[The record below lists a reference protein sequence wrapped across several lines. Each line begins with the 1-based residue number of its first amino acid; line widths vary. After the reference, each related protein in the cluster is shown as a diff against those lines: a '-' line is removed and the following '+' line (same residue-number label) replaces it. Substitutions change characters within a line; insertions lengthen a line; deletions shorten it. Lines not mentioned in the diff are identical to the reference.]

1 MTDPRDYRH
10 DPYRTDPRPSEPRND
25 LRGGYRDDD
34 VAVSNARTGSS
45 IWAWL
50 AGIAAVVFII
60 AIIYGFTNR
69 DTQTAIDNNVPPART
84 DATTG
89 TGAGGT
95 TATAPAG
102 PATGAGSGATGSAPS
117 GSGGA
122 TTSGSG
128 TTAPG
133 QPPR

>member
-1 MTDPRDYRH
+1 MTDPRDYH
-10 DPYRTDPRPSEPRND
+10 DPRLSEPRND
-25 LRGGYRDDD
+25 LRGGYRDDGG
-34 VAVSNARTGSS
+34 AVSNARAGNS
-45 IWAWL
+45 IWSWL
-50 AGIAAVVFII
+50 AGIAAVIFII
-60 AIIYGFTNR
+60 AIIYGFTSR

>member
-1 MTDPRDYRH
+1 MTDPRDYH
-10 DPYRTDPRPSEPRND
+10 DPRLSEPRND
-25 LRGGYRDDD
+25 LRRGYRDDGG
-34 VAVSNARTGSS
+34 AVSNARAGNS
-45 IWAWL
+45 IWSWL
-50 AGIAAVVFII
+50 AGIAAAVFII
-60 AIIYGFTNR
+60 AIIYGYTNR
-69 DTQTAIDNNVPPART
+69 DTQTAIDSYAPPART
-84 DATTG
+84 GATSGNGTTG
-89 TGAGGT
+89 MGGT